1 MAGVGGT
8 HCSLVSGMVDL
19 VELRVADTDVQ
30 PIVEPGEVGG
40 LAGGA
45 EILQVLRLVL
55 HLLEYPVLPGGTVLV
70 EYWLERVRVWLPIGA
85 DLTLGRAGTGQ
96 DGRHPLVPD
105 TDHCTTLSTH

>member
-19 VELRVADTDVQ
+19 VELRVTDTDVQ

-45 EILQVLRLVL
+45 EIVV
-55 HLLEYPVLPGGTVLV
+55 
-70 EYWLERVRVWLPIGA
+70 
-85 DLTLGRAGTGQ
+85 D
-96 DGRHPLVPD
+96 
-105 TDHCTTLSTH
+105 